1 MTELILLI
9 LSLAIVLALVLAI
22 VVVLKNGKFHFFVK
36 KDKEK
41 DALLVE
47 AEHQDNFDKWLV
59 CQYYNII
66 LLKFQVLK
74 SLFFIEISS
83 KNRITI
89 IVFKPFYFFSQVL
102 IHWFLGILKDS

>member
-59 CQYYNII
+59 GASAPIYFILII
-66 LLKFQVLK
+66 YFL
-74 SLFFIEISS
+74 SH
-83 KNRITI
+83 
-89 IVFKPFYFFSQVL
+89 VFLYCNS
-102 IHWFLGILKDS
+102 FLESVINL